1 MQRAAEA
8 LVVEHGERVEADA
21 RFVVEL
27 PTVGDVAAPQ
37 RALRL
42 LTVETGVNSWGGVSE
57 GGEVKNTLTKQTKIR
72 SSESKCSNLA
82 PEVAV
87 KQRK

>member
-21 RFVVEL
+21 RVVVEL
-27 PTVGDVAAPQ
+27 AAVGDVAAAQ

-42 LTVETGVNSWGGVSE
+42 LTVETGVNSWGGA
-57 GGEVKNTLTKQTKIR
+57 NKIR
-72 SSESKCSNLA
+72 SSESKRSNFA
-82 PEVAV
+82 PEVAGN
-87 KQRK
+87 QRK

>member
-27 PTVGDVAAPQ
+27 PAVGDVAASQ

-42 LTVETGVNSWGGVSE
+42 LTVETGVNSWGKGGVSE
-57 GGEVKNTLTKQTKIR
+57 GGEVKNTPTKQTK
-72 SSESKCSNLA
+72 SGVLN
-82 PEVAV
+82 PNAV
-87 KQRK
+87 I